1 MLGRDDIGVDFGT
14 STCLVTIKGRGIAL
28 REPALCAVDKN
39 TRNILAVGDDAMGM
53 LGKVPPNII
62 LVRPLKHGSVSDYDI
77 TMRMFRYYLRKSQ
90 GRRNVFRPRVF
101 LCLPGSLTDVEIR
114 SLSDAILDAGARRTQ
129 VIDSAVAAA
138 LGAGL
143 DVSGS
148 YGHMIVDIGGGIT
161 DIAVVARGRVVARDS
176 TRPGGDRFSEAIARV
191 VRKKHSIVIGE
202 RTADEIKLTMGD
214 LSKRISSG
222 IKISSDASDAL
233 NASSASIQSMQSMQ
247 SMQMN
252 VTGRNLVL
260 GLPRT
265 VLVQSDE
272 LADEMEEV
280 AQEIT
285 EGIHIVLE
293 NTPPE
298 LAADIFEHG
307 ITLTGGGAQLPGLS
321 DLFSAQLKVP
331 VRVPNDPQTV
341 SAVGLSYVMDNLENM
356 DAIFR

>member
-39 TRNILAVGDDAMGM
+39 TRNILAVGDDAISM
-53 LGKVPPNII
+53 LGRVPPNIV

-90 GRRNVFRPRVF
+90 GRRNVFRPRAF
-101 LCLPGSLTDVEIR
+101 LCLPGSLTDVELR

-129 VIDSAVAAA
+129 VIDSAIASA

-143 DVSGS
+143 DVTNS

-161 DIAVVARGRVVARDS
+161 DIAVIARGRVVARDS

-191 VRKKHSIVIGE
+191 VRRKHSIVIGE

-214 LSKRISSG
+214 LTK
-222 IKISSDASDAL
+222 KTDTP
-233 NASSASIQSMQSMQ
+233 
-247 SMQMN
+247 MQMS
-252 VTGRNLVL
+252 VTGRNLAL

-265 VLVQSDE
+265 VLVKSNE
-272 LADEMEEV
+272 LASEMEEV
-280 AQEIT
+280 AQEIA

-293 NTPPE
+293 NTLPE

-307 ITLTGGGAQLPGLS
+307 ITLTGGGALLPGLS
-321 DLFSAQLKVP
+321 DLLGAQLKVP
-331 VRVPNDPQTV
+331 FRVPSDPQTAA
-341 SAVGLSYVMDNLENM
+341 AVGLSYVMDNLEGLES
-356 DAIFR
+356 IFR